1 MEPALNTPELTFRR
15 ALKEGRFILQVC
27 DDTKRAV
34 FYPRVISPWTGKSLT
49 SWSQM
54 SGQGQVYSTT
64 IVRRRPDRG
73 GDYNVA
79 IIELVEGARMMS
91 RVEGVAPEK
100 VKIGMDVIAKIISS
114 PEEEP
119 MIVFVPQVRSAT

>member
-1 MEPALNTPELTFRR
+1 
-15 ALKEGRFILQVC
+15 
-27 DDTKRAV
+27 
-34 FYPRVISPWTGKSLT
+34 
-49 SWSQM
+49 M

-91 RVEGVAPEK
+91 RVEGIAPEK
-100 VKIGMDVIAKIISS
+100 VKIGMDVIAKIIGS